1 MSKTKQRPLP
11 PKIKVNLPETL
22 TLPLTFQKAS
32 SGKYYYS
39 GIKMKNI
46 NSPTG
51 YYNFKIEIAKGNKV
65 GSEAG

>member
-1 MSKTKQRPLP
+1 MLKRKQRPP
-11 PKIKVNLPETL
+11 TSKDQSESPRNFNFTTDIPKG
-22 TLPLTFQKAS
+22 S

-65 GSEAG
+65 GSVAG